1 MSYDS
6 CIEADHYFKKLIEN
20 KESIEKAWDFISR
33 TINEGLS
40 CENLDL
46 LISLIPY
53 IEEGDGTLAFQYI
66 GESRRILQAL
76 HIIKL
81 ERKYEKIPFSI
92 HCNTMEEL
100 MEKYLLTLFALRRL
114 QFQPSESAVS
124 DAVYFLSQN
133 KLSVFAIYT
142 ITQRDLIIPDS
153 VLYEEILRIYTKVWT
168 TADKEM
174 FLSFTKTK

>member
-1 MSYDS
+1 
-6 CIEADHYFKKLIEN
+6 
-20 KESIEKAWDFISR
+20 
-33 TINEGLS
+33 
-40 CENLDL
+40 
-46 LISLIPY
+46 
-53 IEEGDGTLAFQYI
+53 
-66 GESRRILQAL
+66 
-76 HIIKL
+76 
-81 ERKYEKIPFSI
+81 
-92 HCNTMEEL
+92 